1 MNRVSAAYRDEFQ
14 LRKSDFMLP
23 ENTMGLESAT
33 KRALTIC
40 NLFVHHQLSISTIE
54 QLLDENTGNIVRA
67 LLKHKIIEERRHK
80 QWSPPQGIDRR
91 MRKP

>member
-1 MNRVSAAYRDEFQ
+1 MVKGSPVYRDEFQ
-14 LRKSDFMLP
+14 LRENDFMLP

-40 NLFVHHQLSISTIE
+40 NLFVHHHLSIATIE

-80 QWSPPQGIDRR
+80 QAGPPLGIDRR
-91 MRKP
+91 IRKP

>member
-1 MNRVSAAYRDEFQ
+1 MNRVSPTYRDDFQ
-14 LRKSDFMLP
+14 LRKNDFILP

-67 LLKHKIIEERRHK
+67 LLKHQIIEERRHK
-80 QWSPPQGIDRR
+80 QWSPPLGIDRR
-91 MRKP
+91 IRKP